1 MEIILLFL
9 LLVLLLSVVGAK
21 FLVAS
26 NLTESKSSVKED
38 LPEPKLDDSSLISEK
53 ILDGGSILESGKIFF
68 WDSLKEKV
76 VVSCWT
82 LSSVI

>member
-1 MEIILLFL
+1 M
-9 LLVLLLSVVGAK
+9 VGAK

-38 LPEPKLDDSSLISEK
+38 LPESKLDDSSLISEK

-68 WDSLKEKV
+68 WDSLKEKGV

-82 LSSVI
+82 LSSAI